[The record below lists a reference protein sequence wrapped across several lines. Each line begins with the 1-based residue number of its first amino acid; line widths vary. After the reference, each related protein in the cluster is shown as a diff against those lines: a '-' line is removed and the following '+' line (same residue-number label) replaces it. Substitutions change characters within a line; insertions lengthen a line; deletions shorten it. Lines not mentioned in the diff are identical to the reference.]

1 MPGRS
6 FFFNCYLTD
15 LSTTCAM
22 IQNYL
27 IWTLRALRQ
36 HQAQPK
42 FGGTNGVTT
51 MKASFLIVVLF
62 AACAAQTQTL
72 RVVPVHLEET
82 DLTSRSVQFFCTQ
95 DYNRDECH
103 QHARELRRVLVT
115 YPLERLGTWS
125 FALVPSDKWRDLI
138 RAIGGPPYSP
148 AFTIFEQRTTV
159 MESSL
164 FSPTATRSAEFQRV
178 FGVTGEA
185 LLALAVKH
193 ELGHGICQERDE
205 LRADD
210 YGRELR
216 QTRSVDCTKTP
227 EGRSTIRSAFR
238 SSQAAA
244 RQHQRGTTTR

>member
-1 MPGRS
+1 
-6 FFFNCYLTD
+6 
-15 LSTTCAM
+15 
-22 IQNYL
+22 
-27 IWTLRALRQ
+27 
-36 HQAQPK
+36 
-42 FGGTNGVTT
+42 VTT
-51 MKASFLIVVLF
+51 MKTSFLIAVLL

-72 RVVPVHLEET
+72 RVVRVDLEGAAQT
-82 DLTSRSVQFFCTQ
+82 TKNVQFFCTQ

-103 QHARELRRVLVT
+103 QHALELRRVLMT
-115 YPLERLGTWS
+115 YPLERLGMWS
-125 FALVPSDKWRDLI
+125 FALVPSDEWKDLI
-138 RAIGGPPYSP
+138 RALGGPTHSP

-164 FSPTATRSAEFQRV
+164 FSPTATRSAEFRRV

-185 LLALAVKH
+185 LLELAVNH

-216 QTRSVDCTKTP
+216 QTKTVDCTKTP
-227 EGRSTIRSAFR
+227 EGRSRIRSAFR